1 MTKKVREFF
10 GLSEENMQVSLDV
23 NDLRTWAEAKVTGGG
38 VLVDELDK
46 NFQCKKIP
54 GLYFIGE
61 VLDLTGKT

>member
-10 GLSEENMQVSLDV
+10 SLSEENMQVKLDV

-46 NFQCKKIP
+46 NFQCKKVP
-54 GLYFIGE
+54 
-61 VLDLTGKT
+61 